1 MLLKNIVESAN
12 TGLDAIQRAP
22 IVLEETGLKCLRIQD
37 ISQSKDFDRWGNT
50 IVSEENR
57 KAFSLKKNDIIIAR
71 TGSTIGVNF
80 FVSKNLKSVYNNG
93 LIRLRVDTSKALPY
107 FVYCY
112 LQTKQYSDFIES
124 ISGSSATQPNMRI
137 NDLLELKIPDKT
149 LSEQQ
154 HIVDTIGTV
163 DNLIEKYQETDTKIM
178 SLLSMKFEAIKVKNN
193 SIKLEDFAFYQ
204 EGPGIRNWQYVDS
217 DGVKFINIRCIN
229 DNDMQLDD
237 ANMISK
243 EEAYGIYKHFMVQE
257 DDILVSTSGTLGRL
271 AIARKE
277 HLPLCMNT
285 SVIRFRPLVK
295 ENYPYLFCFLMS
307 DEFKNL
313 IISMANGSAQL
324 NFGPTHI
331 KKINLLLP
339 EENELKSF
347 NAFAQPLINKR
358 KDLLSKI
365 DKLKSAKSLLLN
377 KYFS

>member
-1 MLLKNIVESAN
+1 ML
-12 TGLDAIQRAP
+12 
-22 IVLEETGLKCLRIQD
+22 
-37 ISQSKDFDRWGNT
+37 
-50 IVSEENR
+50 
-57 KAFSLKKNDIIIAR
+57 FSI
-71 TGSTIGVNF
+71 NF
-80 FVSKNLKSVYNNG
+80 YN
-93 LIRLRVDTSKALPY
+93 
-107 FVYCY
+107 
-112 LQTKQYSDFIES
+112 
-124 ISGSSATQPNMRI
+124 
-137 NDLLELKIPDKT
+137 KIP
-149 LSEQQ
+149 
-154 HIVDTIGTV
+154 IFNIFIIDTIGSV

-178 SLLSMKFEAIKVKNN
+178 SLLSMMFEAIKVKNN

-347 NAFAQPLINKR
+347 NAFAQPLINKH

-365 DKLKSAKSLLLN
+365 DKLKSTKSLLLN